1 MAVQKDASHKNE
13 RNLQENYEDIIFVE
27 NQANTM
33 EKHRK
38 KKVTNTRRMKKSI
51 CAKKIAYDDSSWDS
65 SLFCTRGT
73 RSLYCHHL

>member
-38 KKVTNTRRMKKSI
+38 KKVTNTRRIK
-51 CAKKIAYDDSSWDS
+51 
-65 SLFCTRGT
+65 
-73 RSLYCHHL
+73 

>member
-38 KKVTNTRRMKKSI
+38 KKVTNTRRIKKSI
-51 CAKKIAYDDSSWDS
+51 CAKKIAYDDSSWEQ
-65 SLFCTRGT
+65 
-73 RSLYCHHL
+73 